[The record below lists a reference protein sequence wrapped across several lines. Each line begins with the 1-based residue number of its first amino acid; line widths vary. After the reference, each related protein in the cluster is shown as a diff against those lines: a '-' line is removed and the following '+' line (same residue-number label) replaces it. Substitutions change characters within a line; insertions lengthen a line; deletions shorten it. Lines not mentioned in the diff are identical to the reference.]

1 MGLHDGHR
9 ERLKARFRTEGADRL
24 QDHELLELLL
34 FYAIPRSDTN
44 EIAHKLLLRFGSLQG
59 VLEAEI
65 PALCTVEGVGE
76 NTATL
81 LKSVSALYQRT
92 ELRAAQ
98 TVRVLSSAADA
109 AEWLAPRYRNLDC
122 ECVYLL
128 CLDGRR
134 RILSCQE
141 IARGVPTRV
150 EISVRTVVE
159 TALKNAAKAV
169 ILAHNHPDAPAAP
182 SREDEMITLRVS
194 EALAT
199 VGITLMDHIILS
211 DSEYVSMADSGIL
224 AHTRRPFRPI
234 RY

>member
-1 MGLHDGHR
+1 VGLHDGHR

-44 EIAHKLLLRFGSLQG
+44 ELAHKLLLRFGSLQG

-98 TVRVLSSAADA
+98 TVRVLCLSAIA
-109 AEWLAPRYRNLDC
+109 L
-122 ECVYLL
+122 VLL
-128 CLDGRR
+128 GLG
-134 RILSCQE
+134 L
-141 IARGVPTRV
+141 
-150 EISVRTVVE
+150 
-159 TALKNAAKAV
+159 
-169 ILAHNHPDAPAAP
+169 
-182 SREDEMITLRVS
+182 
-194 EALAT
+194 
-199 VGITLMDHIILS
+199 
-211 DSEYVSMADSGIL
+211 
-224 AHTRRPFRPI
+224 I
-234 RY
+234 RHA